1 MNFRNLQYFLA
12 AAEEKNFTHAARKLY
27 ISQQSLSGH
36 IAKLEEELGV
46 PLFERGPELKLT
58 YAGERLVLIDR
69 QICSLEQEILRET
82 GEISDRRRGRLRL
95 GISYTC
101 GRSIL
106 PMILPAFCAAHPL
119 VEISLMEG
127 NYRQLNEWL
136 SKGEIDVLIGY
147 MPIDVSGAQVSVIL
161 QERLFLAC
169 PKPFSQQVFD
179 GDEERIRQAREH
191 GPDIR
196 LFGEQPFILLKKGNR
211 IRAMLDAYAAKLGF
225 LPRTLLE
232 TENIETAFALAEQGM
247 GITLYPELF
256 LRTLHRDAGGEDSP
270 LELFPLPGAETLGAL
285 AVAFMESGYRSPA
298 VLDFIAL
305 CRQRA
310 GLWALQAPEAYP
322 LKPREK

>member
-12 AAEEKNFTHAARKLY
+12 AAEEKNITHAARRLY

-46 PLFERGPELKLT
+46 SLFERGPELRLT
-58 YAGERLVLIDR
+58 YAGERLALIAR
-69 QICSLEQEILRET
+69 QICSLEQELLRET
-82 GEISDRRRGRLRL
+82 GEISDHRRGRLRL

-136 SKGEIDVLIGY
+136 SRGEIDVLIGY
-147 MPIDVSGAQVSVIL
+147 MPIDVPGAQVSVIL

-169 PKPFSQQVFD
+169 PRPFSTQVVA
-179 GDEERIRQAREH
+179 GDEARIRRAREE

-196 LFGEQPFILLKKGNR
+196 LFAEQPFILLKKGNR
-211 IRAMLDAYAAKLGF
+211 IRAMMDSYTAKLGF
-225 LPRTLLE
+225 MPRVLLE

-247 GITLYPELF
+247 GVTPYPELF
-256 LRTLHRDAGGEDSP
+256 LRTLHADAGEEKSSLD
-270 LELFPLPGAETLGAL
+270 LFPLPGAETLGAL
-285 AVAFMESGYRSPA
+285 AVAFMENSYRAPA

-305 CRQRA
+305 CKQRA
-310 GLWALQAPEAYP
+310 GLWEM
-322 LKPREK
+322 R